1 MLKLIIPPEEIRI
14 IVDRLANEIRRD
26 YSSKN
31 PVLVG
36 VLKGSFVFMADLVR
50 ALEIPVEVDFIC
62 ATRYGTNERPTKEA
76 KVIKDI
82 STDVRGRDVIVFEDI
97 IDEGKTMKALLEH
110 LNAKHPASIKVCT
123 LLLRDKKTGLDVNV
137 DYLGT
142 TVDEGFVVGYGL
154 DFRERYRHLPGLY
167 IIEEE
172 GGS

>member
-1 MLKLIIPPEEIRI
+1 MLKLIIPPEEIHI

-62 ATRYGTNERPTKEA
+62 ATRYGMSKKPTKEA

-97 IDEGKTMKALLEH
+97 IDEGKTMKALLEN
-110 LNAKHPASIKVCT
+110 LNAKHPASIKVCS
-123 LLLRDKKTGLDVNV
+123 LLLRGKKTGLDVNV

-142 TVDEGFVVGYGL
+142 TVGEGFVVGYGL
-154 DFRERYRHLPGLY
+154 DFREHYRHLPGLY